1 MKRKKYILLLLMLL
15 VGMGVRGQYNPTNP
29 IEPGVYY
36 TLTLQVTPEG
46 AGSFNQNT
54 VSSWSAGS
62 SVYLTAYNYSNFTF
76 LYWEEN
82 GEVVST
88 SSSFTYAM
96 KNKDVTLTAHYEYSP
111 YNPDEPEK
119 PYLPDYSAINVSVTP
134 EEGGYVSVESGNRYE
149 VGSTVYLYAYNYYNY
164 EFEKWTENG
173 EVISTSYYLE
183 YVVTDEDADLV
194 AHFKYNP
201 YNPDEPTVLPLNRKL
216 TLTACPEEAGYFNIA
231 SGNKYLE
238 GSEVY
243 LEAHSLGDY
252 LFRHW
257 ELDGEIISTDSIF
270 FYTMPTR
277 SVELMAVYEYD
288 PQKIVY
294 LEGELILEKDTYVY
308 DGSYIFPAYSF
319 QHNLEETLYEGEHY
333 TVEYSNNLYPG
344 TASVTLTGILPYSG
358 TFTAYYK
365 IEKMPVTLEELNI
378 SLPDSTVVW
387 YDGQPHGVTV
397 ETLPDMGA
405 CTIYYTDEEGNWS
418 SDMPTEVG
426 TYTVSLIIDESFY
439 YGGFTDENFF
449 TFTIAMPAAVSQEE
463 WDILVSLY
471 ETLGGASW
479 NTPWDME
486 VGISQAFML
495 HGLTIE
501 NGHVIS
507 IDLSD
512 NGLSG
517 TFPFQLFDLP
527 YLTSLNLAGNALTG
541 NLSEGLKSHWASMG
555 QEAVETLVNLDISR
569 NQLEGNIGAFASAF
583 PNLTSLAVQENN
595 LSEVSPMLPTD
606 ILVMLYPQRILTSEE
621 MNLSW
626 NEISEELLL
635 EQLPSM
641 AMYDHA
647 NQCYKVPSLLYCQ
660 DAETMGAE
668 WSAEFA
674 LVDGKPCW
682 SHAGGVVAYPYKLS
696 NGERMLCQ
704 DAETGNSFELSF
716 LYEKGDAN
724 FSGSVDV
731 LDLQRI
737 INYAFD
743 PYTYETSFNY
753 TMANL
758 YLDDKI
764 NVQDVVLMVS
774 LLLNQPV
781 SVAVPLSLTYTDNS
795 DGDIE
800 AELEWNGAELTLN
813 TEVAVASFEVL
824 LAGCVSDKM
833 VWQLPEGFTVQCKE
847 VDGFTRVVVY
857 SLSGV
862 ELPVGESVL
871 ATMGGQKARLV
882 SVTMADSYARKIAT
896 RLDSRVTGIEWVEGN
911 SACTCRWMD
920 DCLQLNV
927 HQPLERAEWKLVTV
941 SGQTVAEGYLDKIEV
956 GRTILPLSIVPASG
970 AYVFHLQSANG
981 MNVVEKIFVK

>member
-15 VGMGVRGQYNPTNP
+15 VGIGVRGQYNPTSP

-36 TLTLQVTPEG
+36 TLTLQTTPEG
-46 AGSFNQNT
+46 AGSFNRNT

-62 SVYLTAYNYSNFTF
+62 SVYLMAYNYGNFTF

-88 SSSFTYAM
+88 SGSFTYTM
-96 KNKDVTLTAHYEYSP
+96 KNKDVTLTAHYEYNP

-119 PYLPDYSAINVSVTP
+119 PYLPDYSVINVSVTP

-183 YVVTDEDADLV
+183 YVVKDEDADLV

-288 PQKIVY
+288 PQKIIY
-294 LEGELILEKDTYVY
+294 LEGELLLEKDTYVY
-308 DGSYIFPAYSF
+308 DGSYISPAYYF
-319 QHNLEETLYEGEHY
+319 QHNLGETLYEGEHY
-333 TVEYSNNLYPG
+333 TIEYSNNLYPG

-365 IEKMPVTLEELNI
+365 IEKMPVALEELNI

-397 ETLPDMGA
+397 ETLSNMGA
-405 CTIYYTDEEGNWS
+405 CTVYYTDEQGNWS
-418 SDMPTEVG
+418 SDMPTEIG

-439 YGGFTDENFF
+439 YQGFTDENFF
-449 TFTIAMPAAVSQEE
+449 TFTIAMPAAVSQDE

-479 NTPWDME
+479 NNPWDLG

-495 HGLTIE
+495 HGVTIG
-501 NGHVIS
+501 NGHVLS

-512 NGLSG
+512 NGLKG
-517 TFPFQLFDLP
+517 KFPYQVFELP
-527 YLTSLNLAGNALTG
+527 YLTSLDLGGNALTG
-541 NLSEGLKSHWASMG
+541 NLSEGLESYLEAAG
-555 QEAVETLVNLDISR
+555 QETVETLVNLDISR

-595 LSEVSPMLPTD
+595 LSEVFPMLPADMQVT
-606 ILVMLYPQRILTSEE
+606 LYPQQIPASEGII
-621 MNLSW
+621 MHWSG
-626 NEISEELLL
+626 ISEELLL
-635 EQLPSM
+635 EQLPGM
-641 AMYDHA
+641 ATYDHA

-660 DAETMGAE
+660 DVKTMGAE
-668 WSAEFA
+668 WSAELT
-674 LVDGKPCW
+674 LVDDKPCW
-682 SHAGGVVAYPYKLS
+682 SHAGGVVTTSYKLS
-696 NGERMLCQ
+696 NGERMRCR

-716 LYEKGDAN
+716 LYEEGDAN

-737 INYAFD
+737 INYSFN
-743 PYTYETSFNY
+743 PYTYESPFNY

-758 YLDDKI
+758 YPDERI

-774 LLLNQPV
+774 LLLNQEV
-781 SVAVPLSLTYTDNS
+781 SQTIPLSLTVGEKHSETPMAALAWSGNQLVIS
-795 DGDIE
+795 
-800 AELEWNGAELTLN
+800 
-813 TEVAVASFEVL
+813 TEKAVSSFEL
-824 LAGCVSDKM
+824 LMAGNMSETL
-833 VWQLPEGFTVQCKE
+833 VWQLPQGFTVQTKE
-847 VDGFTRVVVY
+847 HDGFTRVVVY
-857 SLSGV
+857 SLSGDQ
-862 ELPVGESVL
+862 LPIGEYAMATTIGYAGRLLDAVLSDAAACEIPVSLNGKATAIGTPAVGTVRCICKD
-871 ATMGGQKARLV
+871 GHVQLV
-882 SVTMADSYARKIAT
+882 AERPLHQVQWSLSGIDGRTVGSG
-896 RLDSRVTGIEWVEGN
+896 RLDRVESGSVVSLQSGALAQGTYLF
-911 SACTCRWMD
+911 
-920 DCLQLNV
+920 CLQ
-927 HQPLERAEWKLVTV
+927 T
-941 SGQTVAEGYLDKIEV
+941 AEG
-956 GRTILPLSIVPASG
+956 T
-970 AYVFHLQSANG
+970 H
-981 MNVVEKIFVK
+981 VVEKLVIK

>member
-15 VGMGVRGQYNPTNP
+15 VGIGVRGQYNPTSP

-36 TLTLQVTPEG
+36 TLTLQATPEG

-88 SSSFTYAM
+88 SGSFTYTM

-111 YNPDEPEK
+111 YNPDEPEQ
-119 PYLPDYSAINVSVTP
+119 PYLPDYSVINVSVTP

-173 EVISTSYYLE
+173 EVISTSYDLE
-183 YVVTDEDADLV
+183 YVVKDEDADLV

-201 YNPDEPTVLPLNRKL
+201 YSPDEPTVLPLNRKL
-216 TLTACPEEAGYFNIA
+216 MLTACPEEAGYFNIA

-288 PQKIVY
+288 PQKIIH
-294 LEGELILEKDTYVY
+294 LEGELLLDKDTYVY

-319 QHNLEETLYEGEHY
+319 QHNLGETLYEGEHY
-333 TVEYSNNLYPG
+333 TIEYSNNLYPG

-365 IEKMPVTLEELNI
+365 IEKKPVNLEELNVT
-378 SLPDSTVVW
+378 LPDSSVVW

-405 CTIYYTDEEGNWS
+405 CTIYYTDEQGNWS

-439 YGGFTDENFF
+439 YQGFTDDKFF

-479 NTPWDME
+479 NNPWDME

-495 HGLTIE
+495 HGVTIE

-507 IDLSD
+507 IDLSG
-512 NGLSG
+512 NGLYG
-517 TFPFQLFDLP
+517 DFPYQVFGLP
-527 YLTSLNLAGNALTG
+527 YLTSLNLSGNSLVG
-541 NLSEGLKSHWASMG
+541 NLSGGLESYLATVG
-555 QEAVETLVNLDISR
+555 QEAVELLVNLDISR

-583 PNLTSLAVQENN
+583 PNLTTLAVQENK
-595 LSEVSPMLPTD
+595 LSEVSPMLPMDMQVT
-606 ILVMLYPQRILTSEE
+606 LYPQQIPASEGITIH
-621 MNLSW
+621 W
-626 NEISEELLL
+626 NDICEELLL

-641 AMYDHA
+641 ATYDHA
-647 NQCYKVPSLLYCQ
+647 NQCYKVPSVLHCQ
-660 DAETMGAE
+660 DVATKGSQ
-668 WSAEFA
+668 WSAELT

-682 SHAGGVVAYPYKLS
+682 SRAGGVVTEPYMLS
-696 NGERMLCQ
+696 NGAPMLCQ

-716 LYEKGDAN
+716 SYEAGDAN
-724 FSGSVDV
+724 FSGNVDV

-737 INYAFD
+737 INYAFN
-743 PYTYETSFNY
+743 PYTYETPFNY

-758 YLDDKI
+758 YQDEII

-774 LLLNQPV
+774 LLLNQEV
-781 SVAVPLSLTYTDNS
+781 SQTVPLSLTVKEEKSETPMAALAWSGNQLVIS
-795 DGDIE
+795 
-800 AELEWNGAELTLN
+800 
-813 TEVAVASFEVL
+813 TETAVSSFEVL
-824 LAGCVSDKM
+824 MAGNMSEAL
-833 VWQLPEGFTVQCKE
+833 VWQLPQGFTVQTKE
-847 VDGFTRVVVY
+847 QNGFTRVVIY
-857 SLSGV
+857 SLSGSQ
-862 ELPVGESVL
+862 LPIGESVIATATGYAGRLLDAVLSDATAREIPVALNGKVTAVGTL
-871 ATMGGQKARLV
+871 ATGAVRCICKDGHVQLV
-882 SVTMADSYARKIAT
+882 TERPLHQVQWSLSGIDGRTVASD
-896 RLDSRVTGIEWVEGN
+896 RLDRIESGN
-911 SACTCRWMD
+911 VVL
-920 DCLQLNV
+920 LQ
-927 HQPLERAEWKLVTV
+927 
-941 SGQTVAEGYLDKIEV
+941 SGALAQGTYLFRLQTAEGD
-956 GRTILPLSIVPASG
+956 
-970 AYVFHLQSANG
+970 H
-981 MNVVEKIFVK
+981 VVEKLVIK